1 MILKKFSRRQ
11 KSMKNYQGGKE
22 LTQKSLNATAS
33 YLFNSGSIF
42 KLTFSCFSPVYL
54 ETLTLIH
61 QQVVMA
67 TEDQILDFFQYY
79 LQIMKKAAM
88 EKEIWQNVSED
99 VFYFDKS
106 SKSFVLKV
114 VTFKET
120 IKSAA
125 DDQFLQHL
133 SSSSFASSSIGLTVA
148 TSSSLILQI

>member
-1 MILKKFSRRQ
+1 
-11 KSMKNYQGGKE
+11 MKNYQGGKK
-22 LTQKSLNATAS
+22 LTPKSLNATAS
-33 YLFNSGSIF
+33 YLFNSGSII

-99 VFYFDKS
+99 VF
-106 SKSFVLKV
+106 
-114 VTFKET
+114 
-120 IKSAA
+120 
-125 DDQFLQHL
+125 
-133 SSSSFASSSIGLTVA
+133 
-148 TSSSLILQI
+148 